1 MTEGSGWRAALGADA
16 AKVRSLG
23 SMPLFRP
30 ADDGSGELVE
40 YWE

>member
-1 MTEGSGWRAALGADA
+1 MVRA
-16 AKVRSLG
+16 LG

-40 YWE
+40 FWE